1 MPKSRGFTV
10 CECCKAVVPTGT
22 RYDVHLG
29 RPWLPQHLLAYKA
42 RRKILTTSSN

>member
-10 CECCKAVVPTGT
+10 CECCKAIVPTGT

-29 RPWLPQHLLAYKA
+29 RPWLPQHLKDYKA
-42 RRKILTTSSN
+42 KRLALKA